1 MGSEILDTSVVSM
14 DNKIANWII
23 HIKFAN
29 KKKPSRYHIV
39 ENLRKSDEGAWE
51 IEGRMTSLSNMV
63 TKNLLEL
70 TDGTYKVKENIFVEE
85 TQISSQIDGFTNPD
99 TEKIVIPE
107 TKVTPCINKE
117 THTPIPG
124 KAEIQSLQD
133 FQQTVL
139 SELENMRSFLEAV
152 KWFWVAV
159 SWTKSYANRH
169 YDW

>member
-70 TDGTYKVKENIFVEE
+70 TDGTYKAKENIFVEE

-99 TEKIVIPE
+99 TEKNSHPW
-107 TKVTPCINKE
+107 NKS
-117 THTPIPG
+117 HPLH
-124 KAEIQSLQD
+124 K
-133 FQQTVL
+133 
-139 SELENMRSFLEAV
+139 
-152 KWFWVAV
+152 
-159 SWTKSYANRH
+159 
-169 YDW
+169 

>member
-1 MGSEILDTSVVSM
+1 
-14 DNKIANWII
+14 
-23 HIKFAN
+23 
-29 KKKPSRYHIV
+29 
-39 ENLRKSDEGAWE
+39 
-51 IEGRMTSLSNMV
+51 MTSLSNMV

-85 TQISSQIDGFTNPD
+85 TQIRSQIDGFTNPD
-99 TEKIVIPE
+99 TEKIVIPK

-117 THTPIPG
+117 THTPILG

-152 KWFWVAV
+152 KWF
-159 SWTKSYANRH
+159 
-169 YDW
+169 